1 MKAYQLWRAKSED
14 REAAVYH
21 AKLQHMV
28 NRQAEAQRQ
37 VRGLLDYGQASWMGG
52 IDELTTAT
60 DAMGKINHFLT
71 RIGQIHQVGADQIL
85 VLGVLNW
92 SAPSLISS
100 QQQTTQASVLGGLVN
115 GGSPHCVGLVV
126 SPSHTYGKGKLYKH
140 QEVSHKLLVN
150 ANLNI
155 DASFVIPF
163 KQRNDPRDERPGMML
178 LKSCFN
184 SSAF

>member
-1 MKAYQLWRAKSED
+1 MI
-14 REAAVYH
+14 
-21 AKLQHMV
+21 

-37 VRGLLDYGQASWMGG
+37 VRQLLDYGHASWMAG
-52 IDELTTAT
+52 IEELTSAT
-60 DAMGKINHFLT
+60 DAMGKINQFLT

-100 QQQTTQASVLGGLVN
+100 QQQATQASVLGGLVN
-115 GGSPHCVGLVV
+115 GGAPHCVGLVI
-126 SPSHTYGKGKLYKH
+126 SPSHTYGKGKLYKQ

-178 LKSCFN
+178 KVVLMYFY
-184 SSAF
+184 